1 MTEVVIVGS
10 GLSGL
15 ACAAMLVGRAE
26 CLVVERL
33 PVVGGE
39 EWANSHIKE
48 LARCAVAGGAQI
60 VTGTQAIRWDG
71 ARVTLVGQDSRVQ
84 TARVLVVATGHRPQT
99 RGELRI
105 GGSRCGGIIPGTVA
119 MHLIDHGVTVGH
131 RPLVVGDGSLALS
144 LTRRLIEHGN
154 EVHLALPSKETPLQ
168 DDDGIFS
175 TGAGVH
181 RYLGAAPIRATGENR
196 VSSVRL
202 RWTDGRELD
211 VVCDALI
218 LAHGRIPYR
227 NIDGA
232 IFDAPGVLFAQSGK
246 ENRAMS
252 ERYGRDAAD
261 AALELVR
268 RPTSEFAVPLRV
280 GVPA

>member
-1 MTEVVIVGS
+1 MTDVAIVGS

-15 ACAAMLVGRAE
+15 ACAATLAGRTE

-39 EWANSHIKE
+39 EWANSHINE
-48 LARCAVAGGAQI
+48 LARRAVAGGAQI
-60 VTGTQAIRWDG
+60 ATGTQAIRWDG

-99 RGELRI
+99 RDELRI
-105 GGSRCGGIIPGTVA
+105 GGSRCGGIVPGTVA
-119 MHLIDHGVTVGH
+119 MHLMNRGVTLGH
-131 RPLVVGDGSLALS
+131 RPFVVGEGSLALS
-144 LTRRLIEHGN
+144 LTRKLIERGS
-154 EVHLALPSKETPLQ
+154 EVHVALLSEGTLMGCDRDVLPE
-168 DDDGIFS
+168 
-175 TGAGVH
+175 GARVH
-181 RYLGAAPIRATGENR
+181 RYTGAAPIRVSGENR
-196 VSSVRL
+196 VESVRL
-202 RWTDGRELD
+202 RWGDGRELE

-227 NIDGA
+227 NVDGA
-232 IFDAPGVLFAQSGK
+232 VFDAPGVLFAQSGK
-246 ENRAMS
+246 DDLTVS
-252 ERYGRDAAD
+252 ERCGRDAAE

-280 GVPA
+280 GVPG